1 MHNVEELKRMGLSYE
16 QIQAILNQDIL
27 NQDIG
32 KDDMYVP
39 PYPRNDGKVPFVP
52 KVVSNDNKTLTDA
65 DITTID
71 QIREYN
77 KGKIIELPA
86 FSDGQPFIAKVRR
99 PSMLVLVKQGKIPNS
114 LLNQATHLFKEGAGA
129 LGNDNTINDLY
140 DIMET
145 ICESALVSPS
155 YSEIKNAGLT
165 LNDQQMMAIFSYTQ
179 QGVKALES
187 FRE

>member
-1 MHNVEELKRMGLSYE
+1 MMSREEMEHIGMTEE
-16 QIQAILNQDIL
+16 QINAVFNQIRQNDFNTTLEKRNI
-27 NQDIG
+27 
-32 KDDMYVP
+32 VP
-39 PYPRNDGKVPFVP
+39 IRTAY
-52 KVVSNDNKTLTDA
+52 TDA

>member
-1 MHNVEELKRMGLSYE
+1 MMSREELKSMGLTDE
-16 QIQAILNQDIL
+16 QVHAVLNQVV
-27 NQDIG
+27 G
-32 KDDMYVP
+32 EDDMYVP
-39 PYPRNDGKVPFVP
+39 PYPSNDGKVPFVP
-52 KVVSNDNKTLTDA
+52 IRTAYTDA